1 MPPSIQSLSV
11 EAQVVELQL
20 AELKR
25 QVRLADLSDYERE
38 TTIGN
43 LHACWLLMATCCSNL
58 DYAAKREARKLT
70 AAEEVSRG

>member
-25 QVRLADLSDYERE
+25 QVRHADLSDYERE
-38 TTIGN
+38 STIGC
-43 LHACWLLMATCCSNL
+43 LHACWLLMATVCSNI

-70 AAEEVSRG
+70 DAEGVKCG